1 MSLSSLLIFASLYI
15 ISDIYSFFWE
25 NKQYFVQHMLLGRY
39 LYPFLLNDQKKRE
52 REQQSLK
59 PFFPWCLD
67 NVYPP
72 RSSSLL
78 VFPTY
83 QGKSSKTV
91 SVPFSLHNY
100 DGTQLHSTTER
111 CSALEKKVEDIKLEN
126 GSSRD

>member
-1 MSLSSLLIFASLYI
+1 
-15 ISDIYSFFWE
+15 
-25 NKQYFVQHMLLGRY
+25 MLLGRY

-111 CSALEKKVEDIKLEN
+111 CSALEKKVEDMICLTTFSFLPFLFLEN
-126 GSSRD
+126 LCLRTVLLTLVGN